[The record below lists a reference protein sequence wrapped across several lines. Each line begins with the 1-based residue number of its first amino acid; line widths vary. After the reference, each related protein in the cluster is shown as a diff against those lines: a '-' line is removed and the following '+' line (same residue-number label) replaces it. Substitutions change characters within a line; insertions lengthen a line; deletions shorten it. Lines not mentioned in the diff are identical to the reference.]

1 VRFKQGGMAMIIGGI
16 EYDDI
21 TITDNNGNVFAVIS
35 DTEVVELN
43 YFHVLFDVGEVI
55 NEKNH

>member
-1 VRFKQGGMAMIIGGI
+1 MIIGGI